1 MSSRVTPELGPQ
13 QIPELAF
20 IRSSC
25 HSQPEVLG
33 LRMSVTLLLHRMKI
47 PKLHTFANSGLH
59 RFRASENREFPAPEK
74 HVSRTLSNLT
84 LRG

>member
-1 MSSRVTPELGPQ
+1 MSSRVTPELGPR

-20 IRSSC
+20 LRSLR
-25 HSQPEVLG
+25 HRQLEVLG
-33 LRMSVTLLLHRMKI
+33 LRMFVTLLLHRTKI
-47 PKLHTFANSGLH
+47 PEHRTFTNSGLH
-59 RFRASENREFPAPEK
+59 RFRASENREFPAPKK